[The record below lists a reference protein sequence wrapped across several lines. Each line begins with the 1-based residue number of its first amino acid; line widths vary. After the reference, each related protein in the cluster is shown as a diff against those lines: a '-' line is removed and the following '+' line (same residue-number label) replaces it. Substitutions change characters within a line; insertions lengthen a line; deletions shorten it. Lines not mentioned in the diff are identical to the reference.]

1 MMLSRSSTTL
11 SFSLQE
17 CLGLQPQMIHLK
29 SLRVFR
35 RKGKISWGSA
45 CDVTQS
51 LAPLQLSWW
60 ITLLCGIILLL
71 CRGEASQARHRGRL
85 HWDDDGVKYVYNDVI
100 HRNLQISCSFSYA
113 SVWASE
119 IQRIGRQCYYLV
131 LVKSSQSMNC
141 TIYHFVVVSCTIKDL
156 LWAANGMHFSITWPK
171 QNGMLPLL
179 AFSYLNISV
188 GRYKCDFWT

>member
-1 MMLSRSSTTL
+1 MLSRSSTTL

-71 CRGEASQARHRGRL
+71 CRGEASQAHHQGR
-85 HWDDDGVKYVYNDVI
+85 DDDWVKYVYNDVI
-100 HRNLQISCSFSYA
+100 HRNLQISSGSDDLDEHMQLRLCFCVSIRNPAHWKTMLLLST
-113 SVWASE
+113 
-119 IQRIGRQCYYLV
+119 CK
-131 LVKSSQSMNC
+131 VKSVDELYYIPLRGGIVHHKRPLVSSQWN
-141 TIYHFVVVSCTIKDL
+141 
-156 LWAANGMHFSITWPK
+156 
-171 QNGMLPLL
+171 
-179 AFSYLNISV
+179 AF
-188 GRYKCDFWT
+188 